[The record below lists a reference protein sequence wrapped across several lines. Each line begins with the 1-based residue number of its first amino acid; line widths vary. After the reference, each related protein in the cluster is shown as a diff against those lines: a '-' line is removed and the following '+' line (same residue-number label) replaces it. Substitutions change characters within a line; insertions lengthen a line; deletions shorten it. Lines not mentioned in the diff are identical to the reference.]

1 MQKNDRTKLLSIFE
15 KLKSNYLAGT
25 NTFLKVKMVLKL
37 SKVFQF
43 SLILRR
49 N

>member
-1 MQKNDRTKLLSIFE
+1 MQKNYRTKMFNKFE
-15 KLKSNYLAGT
+15 ELKATGT

-37 SKVFQF
+37 SKVFQY
-43 SLILRR
+43 SHILRR

>member
-15 KLKSNYLAGT
+15 KLKANYLTGT

-43 SLILRR
+43 SHILRR